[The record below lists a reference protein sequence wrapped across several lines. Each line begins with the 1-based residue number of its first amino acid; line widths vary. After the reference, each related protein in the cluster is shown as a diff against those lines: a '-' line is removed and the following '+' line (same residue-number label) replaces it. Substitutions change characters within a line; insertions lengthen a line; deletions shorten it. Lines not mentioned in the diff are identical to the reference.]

1 MGAAR
6 AEPRRRGA
14 RPRARDAWEARAERY
29 LVAHGLRCVARNHRC
44 RGGEIDLVMQ
54 SDATLVFVE
63 VRYRA
68 SARHGSAAESVDL
81 RKQGR
86 IVLAAHDFLARHAQF
101 ADSPCRFDVLAVH
114 GPASMPR
121 CEWIAGAFSA

>member
-1 MGAAR
+1 MDSAH

-14 RPRARDAWEARAERY
+14 RARPRDAWEARAERY
-29 LVAHGLRCVARNHRC
+29 LEAHGLRCVARNHRC
-44 RGGEIDLVMQ
+44 RGGEIDLVML
-54 SDATLVFVE
+54 SDETLVFVE

-68 SARHGSAAESVDL
+68 SARHGGAAESVDL

-86 IVLAAHDFLARHAQF
+86 IVLAAQDFLARHARF
-101 ADSPCRFDVLAVH
+101 ADSPCRFDVIAVH
-114 GPASMPR
+114 GPANMPR